1 QCTSTILK
9 RSMTGGFTFM
19 YDDESIEHEEE
30 LEDIS
35 DFDERANSDDVMSFE
50 EVRNLLGFLEQSEE

>member
-1 QCTSTILK
+1 
-9 RSMTGGFTFM
+9 M